1 MLSQSSIEL
10 RDIESLRFPMNV
22 ACCSNSYYLKTV
34 AFAEAQFSVGLG
46 LECIQRHLQNN
57 NDLSKQNEQQHYS
70 TLQMI
75 AKVKFH
81 HDVEDVLRHAVGVRV
96 VDLLLRVIRGKPAN
110 LGVVWIL
117 RN

>member
-1 MLSQSSIEL
+1 MLSQNPIEL
-10 RDIESLRFPMNV
+10 RDSESLRFPMSV
-22 ACCSNSYYLKTV
+22 ACYYLKTV
-34 AFAEAQFSVGLG
+34 AFAEAQLSVCLG

-96 VDLLLRVIRGKPAN
+96 VDLLLRVIRRKPAN
-110 LGVVWIL
+110 LGVVWI
-117 RN
+117 